1 MAMQFSAFHLG
12 CMATYYK
19 TKIGRYARKMKDDI
33 QSAKNRADSAEKKT
47 GDLNLENLKLVEHA
61 SFAHVITL

>member
-1 MAMQFSAFHLG
+1 
-12 CMATYYK
+12 MATYYK